1 MEKTGL
7 VQCIFSLATA
17 LFFAQATAAQNCSTP
32 PQGTGEAWWQEFS
45 AWCAACGGTPNP
57 VDKTCS
63 AGANWGRT
71 ITDVQS
77 SPLPSA
83 TPPESVKPAPLTG
96 QWTMTAS
103 CGADSESYAFNI
115 DTVNDGV
122 LTLSGGAWN
131 CKLESGRIDGNR
143 ISFSCSNWLN
153 KVDYQGTLVSD
164 NFMQG
169 SFTQRLRAEA
179 CQWSALKAG
188 TTAPEMR
195 GTGQAGAAAT
205 TGNVPAGGE
214 VFVGT
219 ITKGNLAKGWGFSV
233 INMKIFVAGPDGAEK
248 MFYIREDSLITLA
261 DGTSTNVR
269 RMSMSIKGKKVEIRY
284 APIRDATGGS
294 PSGSGFSY
302 EIGQNGVLALRFLE

>member
-1 MEKTGL
+1 
-7 VQCIFSLATA
+7 
-17 LFFAQATAAQNCSTP
+17 
-32 PQGTGEAWWQEFS
+32 
-45 AWCAACGGTPNP
+45 
-57 VDKTCS
+57 
-63 AGANWGRT
+63 
-71 ITDVQS
+71 
-77 SPLPSA
+77 
-83 TPPESVKPAPLTG
+83 
-96 QWTMTAS
+96 MTAS
-103 CGADSESYAFNI
+103 CGASSETYSFNI
-115 DTVNDGV
+115 DAVSAGA
-122 LTLSGGAWN
+122 LTLTGGAWN
-131 CKLESGRIDGNR
+131 CPLESARLDGNR
-143 ISFSCSNWLN
+143 ITMSCSNWLN

-188 TTAPEMR
+188 TTAP
-195 GTGQAGAAAT
+195 QVHSAT
-205 TGNVPAGGE
+205 TAGPTATTVNVPAGGE
-214 VFVGT
+214 VFIGT

-233 INMKIFVAGPDGAEK
+233 INMKIFVAGPDGTEK

-302 EIGQNGVLALRFLE
+302 EIGQNGVLSLRFLD